1 MTQIPSNRKQSR
13 HYNKKNRTRI
23 EQASCR
29 DLQIRSYGH
38 YNSRGHPIV
47 INASM
52 DVVHSQP
59 QHISNIKHDQAPLS
73 FLTWAWASFPEIYSD
88 FRPKY
93 SLGLLRSRYVA
104 LAEKSPP
111 LKYLLKGGILSGDN
125 PVNYNASDPFRLWV
139 IQVG

>member
-1 MTQIPSNRKQSR
+1 
-13 HYNKKNRTRI
+13 
-23 EQASCR
+23 
-29 DLQIRSYGH
+29 
-38 YNSRGHPIV
+38 
-47 INASM
+47 M
-52 DVVHSQP
+52 DVVTVSPNIYQT
-59 QHISNIKHDQAPLS
+59 SNMIKAPLS